1 MAHNE
6 LVADPARSV
15 KILALG
21 RNEARATSMFGEG
34 GDVTILHWDA
44 SATSTEGYP
53 KVDYV
58 IHCANMTDS
67 TSFIEHP
74 VEVIET
80 TTNGARSMLEYARH
94 VGARVLVL
102 STMEVYGQYKSEDP
116 IAEDQGGFLDAMSV
130 RNSYP
135 EAKRLDEAL
144 VAAYASE
151 FGVSA
156 TVARLAQTFGPGVAY
171 DDRRVFAEFARDC
184 VEGKDITLLTTGEKR
199 NMYLSTGDAA
209 TGLLTVL
216 TKGEPG
222 RAYNVANDDTICS
235 IREMAEQVADR
246 FGAGCTRVEVKVD
259 TEAAKRFR
267 KGDLLRLDT
276 TAARSLGWSPKIG
289 LMDMYSRMTDQWKC
303 DGKGC

>member
-80 TTNGARSMLEYARH
+80 TTNGARSMHEYDRPIVLRVMRVNLLE
-94 VGARVLVL
+94 RVEATVEA
-102 STMEVYGQYKSEDP
+102 SFS
-116 IAEDQGGFLDAMSV
+116 S
-130 RNSYP
+130 RNNCN
-135 EAKRLDEAL
+135 RRL
-144 VAAYASE
+144 VA
-151 FGVSA
+151 
-156 TVARLAQTFGPGVAY
+156 
-171 DDRRVFAEFARDC
+171 
-184 VEGKDITLLTTGEKR
+184 
-199 NMYLSTGDAA
+199 LSVND
-209 TGLLTVL
+209 VL
-216 TKGEPG
+216 
-222 RAYNVANDDTICS
+222 
-235 IREMAEQVADR
+235 
-246 FGAGCTRVEVKVD
+246 
-259 TEAAKRFR
+259 
-267 KGDLLRLDT
+267 
-276 TAARSLGWSPKIG
+276 
-289 LMDMYSRMTDQWKC
+289 
-303 DGKGC
+303 

>member
-1 MAHNE
+1 
-6 LVADPARSV
+6 
-15 KILALG
+15 
-21 RNEARATSMFGEG
+21 
-34 GDVTILHWDA
+34 
-44 SATSTEGYP
+44 
-53 KVDYV
+53 
-58 IHCANMTDS
+58 
-67 TSFIEHP
+67 
-74 VEVIET
+74 
-80 TTNGARSMLEYARH
+80 
-94 VGARVLVL
+94 
-102 STMEVYGQYKSEDP
+102 MEVYGQYKSEDP

-246 FGAGCTRVEVKVD
+246 FGAGCTHVEVKVD

-267 KGDLLRLDT
+267 KGDILRLDT

-289 LMDMYSRMTDQWKC
+289 LMDMYSRMIDQWKC